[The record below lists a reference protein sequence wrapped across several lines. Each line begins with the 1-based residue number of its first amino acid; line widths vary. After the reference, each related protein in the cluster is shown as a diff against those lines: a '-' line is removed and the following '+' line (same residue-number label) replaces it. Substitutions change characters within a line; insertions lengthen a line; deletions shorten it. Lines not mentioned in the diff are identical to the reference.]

1 MSQCCDQVTSKN
13 LTFTQNKSKANGMIL
28 LIIDTETTGL
38 LEVDS
43 VCEIAATLYQ
53 IGESKRTERSH
64 QFLH

>member
-1 MSQCCDQVTSKN
+1 
-13 LTFTQNKSKANGMIL
+13 MIL